1 VIGMTP
7 EEMAVIFAKGAAT
20 PGSMEPPER
29 KYGRRAMVARP
40 WSDTC
45 DVCGQPVPAGRRT
58 KCSEACLLKANRSRA
73 LDTFRR
79 IYVPKPLKLELRAC
93 DICTVLFAP
102 AAVDAVLCGS
112 RICSSAR
119 RRKLKVLAQNGEVAK

>member
-1 VIGMTP
+1 MIGMTP

-20 PGSMEPPER
+20 PGTMEPPAR
-29 KYGRRAMVARP
+29 TQGRRMMVAAP
-40 WSDTC
+40 KSDHC
-45 DVCGQPVPAGRRT
+45 DVCGQPVPSGRRT

-119 RRKLKVLAQNGEVAK
+119 QRKLKVLAQNGGVA